1 MFGGRW
7 AAGDL
12 VGVRQWSTIHLSPQ
26 ALLVEPR
33 LEEARVAVKL
43 HQVEDLVQE
52 RAGQV
57 DREIE
62 EEGETDRGWEK
73 DPV

>member
-12 VGVRQWSTIHLSPQ
+12 VGIRQGSTIYLSPQ

-33 LEEARVAVKL
+33 LEEARVAVEF
-43 HQVEDLVQE
+43 HQVEDLE
-52 RAGQV
+52 RESQGG
-57 DREIE
+57 R
-62 EEGETDRGWEK
+62 
-73 DPV
+73 